1 MFWLLFVVTIGIL
14 TMLISV
20 MLESTSSLIKKVLS
34 RGSYSYVRLEWRAN
48 HPLHLQRLAHEALG
62 SGEWKCGLW
71 DIPVTSSSSTL
82 SAFNNSYSTTL
93 PRLEGL
99 KTGHPTAETTI
110 EASPMETKSPKPSI
124 EINGP
129 TTDSLVVD
137 CPVAKAPG
145 DGNRPEHTSCEQ

>member
-1 MFWLLFVVTIGIL
+1 MFWLLFVVAIGIL

-20 MLESTSSLIKKVLS
+20 MLESTSSLIKKGLS
-34 RGSYSYVRLEWRAN
+34 RESYSYVRLEWRAN

-62 SGEWKCGLW
+62 LGEWKCGLW

-82 SAFNNSYSTTL
+82 SALDTSYSITL
-93 PRLEGL
+93 PRLGGL
-99 KTGHPTAETTI
+99 KTGHHSAETPI
-110 EASPMETKSPKPSI
+110 EASPTETKSPKPSI

-137 CPVAKAPG
+137 WSVAKAPG
-145 DGNRPEHTSCEQ
+145 DSNRPEHTSCE